1 MLKTSIE
8 SLLGGL
14 GFLGL
19 ISYVLVSIASTIL
32 IAVVKIWFLFN
43 FFDLIAWA
51 EGFGIISIPL
61 QIGIVVI
68 ALAGVSITILLFV
81 LTAMIIIGGSA
92 LLYNEIKRRL

>member
-1 MLKTSIE
+1 MLNTDIE

-51 EGFGIISIPL
+51 GEFGMISIPL

-68 ALAGVSITILLFV
+68 ALAGLSIAIPLFV

-92 LLYNEIKRRL
+92 LVYDEIKRRL